1 MVLCPYPATPIEAL
15 RGDPRT
21 MCSAWTDPYAQENGL
36 DAEWTAESQC
46 TPGGG
51 WWVMLLNAPP
61 GRMSTFLAKEKAGK
75 IALET

>member
-1 MVLCPYPATPIEAL
+1 
-15 RGDPRT
+15 

-36 DAEWTAESQC
+36 DAEWTAELQC

-51 WWVMLLNAPP
+51 WWVMLLKAPP
-61 GRMSTFLAKEKAGK
+61 GHMSTFLAKEKAGK